1 MIATSKHVEPKR
13 YKGGKTLSISSTDS
27 GLISIR
33 ECRKLLN
40 IDTRYTINEYLKSL
54 GFFGN
59 HFLTWEQFKE
69 LLQLKTFLSL
79 KPGYNSKTMYLLL
92 RKQGSL
98 QSLFTDYDIDIE
110 AKLRRLQNEYN
121 QRQA

>member
-1 MIATSKHVEPKR
+1 MITTVKHVEVKR
-13 YKGGKTLSISSTDS
+13 YKGGKTLSICVKNTN
-27 GLISIR
+27 LISIKN
-33 ECRKLLN
+33 CMNLLSIN
-40 IDTRYTINEYLKSL
+40 SRYTMNEYLKTL

-59 HFLTWEQFKE
+59 RHLTWEQFKE

-79 KPGYNSKTMYLLL
+79 KPGYNSKIMYLLL
-92 RKQGSL
+92 RKQGCL

>member
-1 MIATSKHVEPKR
+1 MTTAVKHIEPKQ
-13 YKGGKTLSISSTDS
+13 YKGGKTLIISSTSSRLIGVKECKQMLGIDS
-27 GLISIR
+27 
-33 ECRKLLN
+33 
-40 IDTRYTINEYLKSL
+40 RYTMNQYLKTL
-54 GFFGN
+54 GLFGN

-98 QSLFTDYDIDIE
+98 QSIFTKYDIDIE
-110 AKLRRLQNEYN
+110 AKLRKLQNDHN